1 MNTQNLKNIAI
12 LAYYNKYGDQDKNLF
27 ALLQSLSFVFDRII
41 LVSTSSISNFKIESN
56 RNVTIIIRP
65 NIGYDFYSYK
75 VGLVALSDS
84 GENVGTV
91 TLINSSFFIVDVLKF
106 KNTLLR
112 LIEGLK
118 KFQIIGLTESR
129 QFRWHLQSYL
139 ISIDRSVINSN
150 WFKEFFI
157 GINPL
162 NSKDEVI
169 HRYELGLSQEI
180 LKNGVTAICLY
191 KSNFLK
197 RILINILWIRRL
209 FETIDLKNIN
219 GAIKDWNGINWT
231 HFAAVDIAKQFG
243 ILKKEVLENNPHS
256 IDLKSLDLSGINFL
270 KFKKNTFHKKVQKK
284 ELFLQNK
291 KCTYPNVKKSN
302 VKIAVLIHVYYIDLL
317 EEIMKY
323 LRAISD
329 PFDLYITTPFEGDI
343 PRIFEL
349 ASKIP
354 ESLTVC
360 VFPNRGRDIGPFVSL
375 YNEGVFDKYIC
386 VLKLHTKKS
395 KYSQNG
401 NKWRSLLYSKII
413 GSAINAR
420 KICSIFETQKIGMMG
435 PYDFYLTNKKFWG
448 ANLSMVKNIL
458 IEVKLLENSIDPYL
472 GFFAGSMFWFSPKA
486 LLPIKI
492 LRNSSLEFEDENG
505 KQDGTLAHAFERVFA
520 TISRKSGYF
529 VTSLECNKLQDI
541 EGLNTL
547 TNSVPVL

>member
-1 MNTQNLKNIAI
+1 LNTQNLKNIAI